1 MNMAKITVLIEEGK
15 VTMVEGIPV
24 DMYIE
29 VRNYDLDGVGEKLIS
44 KDENGKPCHV
54 REWHAPE

>member
-1 MNMAKITVLIEEGK
+1 
-15 VTMVEGIPV
+15 
-24 DMYIE
+24 MYIE

-44 KDENGKPCHV
+44 KDENGRPCHV